1 MTIAQN
7 HYDFSGY
14 YSELEWRFQKKF
26 SSYFPAFIRFFM
38 KDLDPKIPEQGHN
51 ETERNDATQLVHHFS
66 VCDPTDLEKCQT
78 SNQKIVIGVR
88 NPLATSDA
96 QSKIGKKSDIH
107 TFIIFDDYFQR
118 NENGF

>member
-1 MTIAQN
+1 MIFLAIFLSLNGVFRRNLVHLSQPLF
-7 HYDFSGY
+7 D
-14 YSELEWRFQKKF
+14 
-26 SSYFPAFIRFFM
+26 FFM

-96 QSKIGKKSDIH
+96 
-107 TFIIFDDYFQR
+107 
-118 NENGF
+118 